1 MNDHIKIAYFYNT
14 KAQLTQLMAHF
25 VWLQEDNHY
34 PKGFSTKITKVRK
47 PYLDATRFKHITKGN
62 WCVVLEMEKADN
74 IDEEFYYKP
83 PCSLIIDV
91 SIGKNLRWGMKA
103 DNGVLRRLEPSYKWL
118 NCIDVIAV
126 PSLIMWEAEA
136 EAVVPNTIITGNAKC
151 IKGAIHSLLNAFA
164 DNPAVEERSSLA
176 FTWFVVVLKHYF
188 KTDIEWKC
196 DLHCPPPSDANFV
209 VGENVMT
216 TDGGCFHLDQLP

>member
-1 MNDHIKIAYFYNT
+1 MNEHIKIAYFYNT

-34 PKGFSTKITKVRK
+34 SKGFSTKITKVRK

-62 WCVVLEMEKADN
+62 WCVVLEKEKEDN
-74 IDEEFYYKP
+74 CDEEFYYKP
-83 PCSLIIDV
+83 PCSLIIENHNN
-91 SIGKNLRWGMKA
+91 KYLWGMKA

-118 NCIDVIAV
+118 NCADVIAV
-126 PSLIMWEAEA
+126 PSLIMWEVEE
-136 EAVVPNTIITGNAKC
+136 EAVVPNTIIVGNAKC
-151 IKGAIHSLLNAFA
+151 IKGAIHCLLKALN
-164 DNPAVEERSSLA
+164 EEAKDIAEQRSLA
-176 FTWFVVVLKHYF
+176 FTWFIVVLKHYF